1 MSFNSLMHN
10 ATAILNSSTT
20 AQRQSSFSREELIAC
35 GEGKLFGPNTP
46 RLPIGP
52 MRMVDRITW
61 ISSSGGAHERGEV
74 RAELD
79 IDPSMWFFGCHFRGD
94 PVMPGCLGLDAMW
107 QLIGFFLTWSGHRGL
122 GRALGVEEVR
132 FFGQVL
138 PQVKRVT
145 YQIDI
150 KRVIA
155 RKLIMVS
162 GDGSLSADGQ
172 PIYTARGLRVGLF
185 DRANALQPA
194 MSHGIT

>member
-1 MSFNSLMHN
+1 MYN
-10 ATAILNSSTT
+10 ATTSLSST
-20 AQRQSSFSREELIAC
+20 AIVQRQSSFSREDLIAC
-35 GEGKLFGPNTP
+35 GEGELFGPNTP
-46 RLPIGP
+46 RLPLAP

-61 ISSSGGAHERGEV
+61 ISSHGGAHERGEV

-79 IDPSMWFFGCHFRGD
+79 IDPSMWFFACHFRGD

-107 QLIGFFLTWSGHRGL
+107 QLIGFYLAWSGHRGL

-155 RKLIMVS
+155 RKLIMVT
-162 GDGSLSADGQ
+162 GDASLAADGQ
-172 PIYTARGLRVGLF
+172 TIYTARGLRVGLF
-185 DRANALQPA
+185 DNANALQPV
-194 MSHGIT
+194 SPHGVA

>member
-1 MSFNSLMHN
+1 MHD
-10 ATAILNSSTT
+10 TAASSP
-20 AQRQSSFSREELIAC
+20 AAIIRPQSSFSREELIAC

-52 MRMVDRITW
+52 MRMIDRITW
-61 ISSSGGAHERGEV
+61 ISSTGGAHGRGEV

-79 IDPSMWFFGCHFRGD
+79 IDPSLWFFACHFRDD

-107 QLIGFFLTWSGHRGL
+107 QLIGFYLAWSGHRGL

-138 PQVKRVT
+138 PQVKRVS

-155 RKLIMVS
+155 RKLVMVS
-162 GDGSLSADGQ
+162 GDGSLAADGET
-172 PIYTARGLRVGLF
+172 IYTARGLRVGLF
-185 DRANALQPA
+185 DGP
-194 MSHGIT
+194 GIAQLAAGTA